1 MERHEFFL
9 QNICEVLDRL
19 HAAGFESV
27 CVAAV
32 CFADA
37 HPAARDG
44 ENSAVARRHRR
55 GFAAALFFDGRD
67 ATIASVYG
75 EIPSSLPALAMPDLS
90 RGTVAAMLPSVML
103 IAALGGVESLLSAVV
118 ADGMSGTRQQQPRA
132 DRQGVANNVAPL
144 FGGIPETGA
153 IARTAANIRAGA
165 ASRLSGVIHG
175 VVVLLVLVLLAPQ
188 ASRIPLAAMT
198 PV

>member
-1 MERHEFFL
+1 
-9 QNICEVLDRL
+9 
-19 HAAGFESV
+19 
-27 CVAAV
+27 
-32 CFADA
+32 
-37 HPAARDG
+37 
-44 ENSAVARRHRR
+44 
-55 GFAAALFFDGRD
+55 
-67 ATIASVYG
+67 
-75 EIPSSLPALAMPDLS
+75 
-90 RGTVAAMLPSVML
+90 MLPSVML

-153 IARTAANIRAGA
+153 IARTAANIRTGA

-188 ASRIPLAAMT
+188 ASRIPLAAMA